1 MKHRMVFG
9 LATALLLAGGLAQA
23 QAPAQVPTPPPA
35 APPAPDPEYLP
46 YARPGILAEVAPG
59 RKIHLICMG
68 QGSPTVILTAGL
80 GNWSET
86 WRKVQPAVAQKT
98 RVCGWDRP
106 GYGFSSPSPEP
117 QDVAHTTADLEAAL
131 KVANIRGPYILV
143 GHSLGGYESLLF
155 ADRHPHEVAG
165 MVLVDPSVPDQHQIM
180 VNISPEAA
188 KFEDSYIAFGVKG
201 LRLCA
206 AALRGG
212 SAKVGDKSIAEC
224 IDDRPT
230 YPPELKASLAQVVGE
245 PARYETEASLAEHF
259 ADDAVL
265 VIKPTRGYG
274 DIPLIVLTAG
284 QVQTLPPE
292 VHATPAMQA
301 ALTEFLSKAWP
312 RAHDAIAALSTHGRN
327 VMVPD
332 SSHYIQQIKPQ
343 LTIDSIDE
351 VIDAARKS
359 GR

>member
-1 MKHRMVFG
+1 MKQRMVFG
-9 LATALLLAGGLAQA
+9 LAAAWLLIAGLAQA
-23 QAPAQVPTPPPA
+23 QAQTQTQVEAPA
-35 APPAPDPEYLP
+35 APPAPDPAYLP
-46 YARPGILAEVAPG
+46 YAKPGILAEVAPG
-59 RKIHLICMG
+59 RKIDLICMG

-80 GNWSET
+80 GNWAET
-86 WRKVQPAVAQKT
+86 WRKVQPAVARKT

-106 GYGFSSPSPEP
+106 GYGFSSPSPDP

-131 KVANIRGPYILV
+131 KVAGVRGPYILV

-155 ADRHPHEVAG
+155 ADRHPHEVVG
-165 MVLVDPSVPDQHQIM
+165 LVLVDPSVPDQHRIM
-180 VNISPEAA
+180 VDISPEAA
-188 KFEDSYIAFGVKG
+188 KFEDSYLAFGVNG
-201 LRLCA
+201 FRACG
-206 AALRGG
+206 AALQSGK
-212 SAKVGDKSIAEC
+212 AKVGDASIAQC

-230 YPPELKASLAQVVGE
+230 YPPELKASLARVVAE

-259 ADDAVL
+259 ADDAVI
-265 VIKPTRGYG
+265 VIKPTRNYG
-274 DIPLIVLTAG
+274 DMPLIVLTAG

-292 VHATPAMQA
+292 VHATPATQA
-301 ALTEFLSKAWP
+301 ALNEFLGKAWP

-332 SSHYIQQIKPQ
+332 SSHYIQEIKPQ